1 MTTVINNTNQV
12 LTLSDGRVLV
22 AFGQREI
29 NKITDLEKDYQ
40 SRNWITLQTAEGK
53 AEGKSE
59 AKSEGEK
66 KK

>member
-40 SRNWITLQTAEGK
+40 SRNWITIVQPEVK
-53 AEGKSE
+53 EEK
-59 AKSEGEK
+59 GEK